1 MYCGQ
6 MQGLVIEPNGQS
18 TVVHDVDEKVLSEIL
33 GAQHLREESKDGS
46 AYVVVHEL
54 WKVADL
60 PINVFAS
67 MFAGMI
73 VGGTSVIL
81 PKNDTALTR
90 SLFSA
95 ETKKKISESNQD
107 AVLLARLQDL
117 QEKNRTQRN
126 FKWFEPDRWVFNGDT
141 FDAIVVGEADD
152 HLENGIPRYD
162 VWFFADTTR
171 DPFLLRIVEYSL
183 AEVLEGMILGDE
195 ETSQGNP
202 PEHFRAVLHH
212 FGLQ

>member
-1 MYCGQ
+1 

-18 TVVHDVDEKVLSEIL
+18 TVIHDVDEKVLSEIL

-46 AYVVVHEL
+46 AFVVVHEL

-67 MFAGMI
+67 MFAGI
-73 VGGTSVIL
+73 VIGGTSVIL
-81 PKNDTALTR
+81 PKNDTDLAR
-90 SLFSA
+90 SLFSV
-95 ETKKKISESNQD
+95 ETKKKISESNKD

-117 QEKNRTQRN
+117 QEKNRVHRN
-126 FKWFEPDRWVFNGDT
+126 FKWYEPDRWLFNSDT
-141 FDAIVVGEADD
+141 FDAIVVGEADR
-152 HLENGIPRYD
+152 HLQDGLPRYN
-162 VWFFADTTR
+162 VWFFADTTQK
-171 DPFLLRIVEYSL
+171 PYLLKIVEYSL
-183 AEVLEGMILGDE
+183 AEVLELIILGDQ

-212 FGLQ
+212 FGSQ